1 MQQRDW
7 RDLARS
13 VPGVAQLETSRWVK
27 RRRELL
33 VGALHDRAILDALA
47 AGAALPDSYGVDVD
61 ERAVELPWVIAQ
73 APRGRVLD
81 AGSAL
86 NHDFVLDALLPQVD
100 ELHIVTLAPEEHAFT
115 ERGISYAYADL
126 RSLPYRDGLFDTVVS
141 VSTLEHVGMDNTG
154 YGADAAVAADADAA
168 LADALT
174 ELRRVLAPGGRMLI
188 TVPYGRAEQHG
199 WLRQF
204 DRAGLDRLVA
214 SAAPAKHSLTVY
226 RARPVGWT
234 PSDPDAAADAT
245 YGSEKAEAVA
255 LLALDFD

>member
-1 MQQRDW
+1 MEQRDW

-13 VPGVAQLETSRWVK
+13 VPGVSQLETARWVK

-33 VGALHDRAILDALA
+33 VGALHDRTILDALG
-47 AGAALPDSYGVDVD
+47 AGAALPGGYGVDVD
-61 ERAVELPWVIAQ
+61 ERAVELPWVIAN
-73 APRGRVLD
+73 APKGRVLD

-86 NHDFVLDALLPQVD
+86 NHDFVLDGLMPLVD
-100 ELHIVTLAPEEHAFT
+100 ELHIVTLAPEEQAFT

-126 RSLPYRDGLFDTVVS
+126 RALPYRDGLFDTIVS

-168 LADALT
+168 LADALR

-188 TVPYGRAEQHG
+188 TVPYGRPEQHG

-204 DRAGLDRLVA
+204 DRAAIERLVA
-214 SAAPAKHSLTVY
+214 TAEPANHSLTVY
-226 RARPVGWT
+226 QAGADGWQL
-234 PSDPDAAADAT
+234 SDPEAAADAR

-255 LLALDFD
+255 LVELAV